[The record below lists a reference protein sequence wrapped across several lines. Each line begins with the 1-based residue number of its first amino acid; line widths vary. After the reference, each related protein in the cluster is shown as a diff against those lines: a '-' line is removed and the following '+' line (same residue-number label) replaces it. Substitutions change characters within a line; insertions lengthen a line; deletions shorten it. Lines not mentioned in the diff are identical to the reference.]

1 MINREKVCSNCTEI
15 RKLEDFYRSYGKLDS
30 DGRMR
35 VCKRCIKKMVNPND
49 VDSLT
54 DILRMVDKPFVYHL
68 WESAKTKTDVV
79 GEYFKLINA
88 KDFRLLTSKD
98 SIYTDEEVQTEELH
112 IEAEKNTKKYS
123 VKWVGEYSDSEIE
136 YLDNYLNGLNKDF
149 KIVTENHKDY
159 AKKIAKASFHMDKC
173 FSDVLDGVNGADKKY
188 KDAKDVF
195 DALSKS
201 AQFSESQRGQNEVGL
216 GCFGRVFE
224 LVEAKTYIPEHIP
237 LEKDDID
244 KIIDDFSHIRKSL

>member
-1 MINREKVCSNCTEI
+1 MINREKVCSHCTEI
-15 RKLEDFYRSYGKLDS
+15 RKLDDFYRSYGKLDT

-35 VCKRCIKKMVNPND
+35 VCKRCIKKLVNPNN
-49 VDSLT
+49 VETLLEV
-54 DILRMVDKPFVYHL
+54 LRMVDKPFIYHL
-68 WESAKTKTDVV
+68 FESSKSKTDVV
-79 GEYFKLINA
+79 GEYFKLVNA
-88 KDFRLLTSKD
+88 KDFRQLTSKD
-98 SIYTDEEVQTEELH
+98 SLFMDDSKEDESETSKKSEEV
-112 IEAEKNTKKYS
+112 KKYS
-123 VKWVGEYSDSEIE
+123 SKWIGDYTDLEIE

-159 AKKIAKASFHMDKC
+159 ARKIAKASFHMDKC
-173 FSDVLDGVNGADKKY
+173 FSDVLDGINGAEKKY

-224 LVEAKTYIPEHIP
+224 LVESRTYIPEHIP
-237 LEKDDID
+237 LEKDDVD
-244 KIIDDFSHIRKSL
+244 KIIDDFSHIKKSL